1 MTGSA
6 QEKQGKR
13 VFPPLVGE
21 GPCAELSK
29 ASAWKPLL
37 NTRGQEPAG
46 AHMAPAG
53 AQREGLCHRASQAA
67 AVQIAAGRAAAA
79 RSPSGPA
86 TWGEAGRPL
95 WLSAPG
101 APGCRS
107 CCLKPTSRARQ
118 PLAPGW
124 ATAGELL
131 SGQPPPASAGG
142 CALTGKRFLFEEE
155 QSWFAVAGVCH
166 LNAEWDARA
175 AQLGGLWLSG
185 GVRRTFPWL
194 SSALLHM
201 PLLGTFQF
209 SLNQLNTVGQGKMP
223 PW

>member
-1 MTGSA
+1 
-6 QEKQGKR
+6 
-13 VFPPLVGE
+13 
-21 GPCAELSK
+21 
-29 ASAWKPLL
+29 
-37 NTRGQEPAG
+37 
-46 AHMAPAG
+46 MAPAG

-79 RSPSGPA
+79 RPPSGPA

-194 SSALLHM
+194 SSALLHRKDQHATLRDIPVFLESAEHSWPGQDASLVEEGDASPRM
-201 PLLGTFQF
+201 ALKVNYCPGSGGTWLGMQ
-209 SLNQLNTVGQGKMP
+209 STV
-223 PW
+223 